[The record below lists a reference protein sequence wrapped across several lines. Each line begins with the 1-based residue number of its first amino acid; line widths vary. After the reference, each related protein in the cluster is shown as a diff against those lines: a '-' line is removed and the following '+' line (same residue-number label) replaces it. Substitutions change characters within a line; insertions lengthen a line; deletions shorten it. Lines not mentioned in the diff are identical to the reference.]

1 MKITHIKNLLF
12 ILLLAPTLL
21 RAQHYTRTTIQH
33 RADSFLLAYTRHDIL
48 AHSKWVP
55 GTGAYSTYTYTN
67 RKGKLKYT
75 MLPWEDSTYTT
86 GNFAGIKVWYD
97 VTYPYPKCA
106 IADTIRTHIIIDLD
120 GQLELRHTPDI
131 SVIPDYVWENDSCK
145 NVQ

>member
-1 MKITHIKNLLF
+1 MKKFLA
-12 ILLLAPTLL
+12 LLLLL
-21 RAQHYTRTTIQH
+21 PSFAFAQQYTRATIRH

-48 AHSKWVP
+48 QHSKWVT
-55 GTGAYSTYTYTN
+55 GTGVNSIYTYTN

-86 GNFAGIKVWYD
+86 GNFAGVKVWYE

-106 IADTIRTHIIIDLD
+106 VADTIRTHIVIDLN
-120 GQLELRHTPDI
+120 GQLELNHTPDI

-145 NVQ
+145 ASGK